1 VIDPL
6 NFTVNQFCI
15 AVPCG
20 RTKTYSLIADGEIR
34 AIKLGKKTLIPR
46 TELERLQA
54 RLPRIHSR
62 SPCPRESVEP
72 ASDLSSRGSAFKK

>member
-1 VIDPL
+1 VVDPVNL
-6 NFTVNQFCI
+6 TVNQFCN

-20 RTKTYSLIADGEIR
+20 RTKTYSLIAHGEIR

-46 TELERLQA
+46 IELERLQA

-62 SPCPRESVEP
+62 SPCPREGVEP
-72 ASDLSSRGSAFKK
+72 ASDLGPRGSSSTR